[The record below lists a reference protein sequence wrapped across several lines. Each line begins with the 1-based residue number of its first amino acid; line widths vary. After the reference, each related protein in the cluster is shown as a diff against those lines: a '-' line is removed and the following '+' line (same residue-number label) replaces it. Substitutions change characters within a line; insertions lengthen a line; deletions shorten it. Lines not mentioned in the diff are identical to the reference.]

1 LDGGAADGGA
11 ADGGAADGG
20 AADGGAAGG
29 GAAAGGSAPDSG
41 AADGGVAGGG
51 TADAAETFTS
61 VFAIKEFR
69 ALWLAQVLSVLG
81 DQLARVALT
90 LLVYDRTRSALL
102 AALTFAA
109 SVLPTFVGGVAL
121 AGLADRLPRRQV
133 MIACDLIRM
142 VLVLVMIIPGLP
154 LVVLGLLLFAVTM
167 VSTPFTSARAAMYP
181 DILAGRS
188 FELGTAVTL
197 TTYQFAQVVGF
208 AGGGTV
214 VGLFG
219 VRPSL
224 LADAATFAFSA
235 LLIRLS
241 VRSRPAPRPA
251 GASSA
256 SSASSARRR
265 TGTLSGVRL
274 VFGNPAL
281 RTPMLLGWLA
291 AFYNAPEGIAA
302 PLARALGAG
311 AFATG
316 LILASEALGASA
328 GAIAFTRLLS
338 PSARAALM
346 RPLAIGSCLILV
358 PFLLGPSLPV
368 ALLILFLSGLC
379 DCFQVAAVA
388 AFVRAAPDQQRSQVF
403 GLAQAGMSI
412 SQGVAMA
419 LAGLVAQHHSP
430 STAVAIAGV
439 LGTVAAALIVIG
451 SPSGA
456 P

>member
-1 LDGGAADGGA
+1 LLGVSAGIIPAGRASCQRHRFDGAVLAERENVALDGGAADT
-11 ADGGAADGG
+11 
-20 AADGGAAGG
+20 
-29 GAAAGGSAPDSG
+29 P
-41 AADGGVAGGG
+41 
-51 TADAAETFTS
+51 ETFTS

-90 LLVYDRTRSALL
+90 LLVYDRTHSALL

-121 AGLADRLPRRQV
+121 AGLADRLPRRAV

-142 VLVLVMIIPGLP
+142 VLVLAMIIPGLP
-154 LVVLGLLLFAVTM
+154 LVILGLLLFAVTM
-167 VSTPFTSARAAMYP
+167 VSTPFTSARAAIYP
-181 DILAGRS
+181 DILAGSS

-219 VRPSL
+219 VRSSL
-224 LADAATFAFSA
+224 LVDAATFAISA

-241 VRSRPAPRPA
+241 VQSRPAPQAAEA
-251 GASSA
+251 GAA
-256 SSASSARRR
+256 VRR

-274 VFGNPAL
+274 VFGNSAL

-338 PSARAALM
+338 PSVRAALM

-358 PFLLGPSLPV
+358 LFVLGPSLPV
-368 ALLILFLSGLC
+368 ALLILFTSGLF

-388 AFVRAAPDQQRSQVF
+388 AFVRAAPKEQRSQVF

-412 SQGVAMA
+412 SQGTAMV

-430 STAVAIAGV
+430 ATAITIAGV
-439 LGTVAAALIVIG
+439 LGTVAAVLISIG
-451 SPSGA
+451 PPSGA